1 MWENVGFLVLK
12 YFTREN
18 PYSSKQR
25 FSSLN
30 RSSGLFCVTNETGK
44 ELLEWV
50 VLCGLHGVQLGVR
63 QSVASFCWA
72 TSFFWAILIF
82 FVLQAKVVLLR
93 NIGLLENIVLL
104 SKFVLLRKPFSW
116 LDGPRTFA
124 RFFLRRI
131 SKELLIECPYIYMSD
146 TMPDRMPNRMPEKWL
161 IECSCKCQIK
171 SQIGCR
177 IECQTLC

>member
-1 MWENVGFLVLK
+1 
-12 YFTREN
+12 
-18 PYSSKQR
+18 
-25 FSSLN
+25 LN

-93 NIGLLENIVLL
+93 KQSSGKHRSSEQNRSSSKTVLMIGWPPNICQIFFEKNI
-104 SKFVLLRKPFSW
+104 K
-116 LDGPRTFA
+116 
-124 RFFLRRI
+124 RI
-131 SKELLIECPYIYMSD
+131 ADWMSVYIYV
-146 TMPDRMPNRMPEKWL
+146 RYNAR
-161 IECSCKCQIK
+161 
-171 SQIGCR
+171 
-177 IECQTLC
+177 